1 MLAIKSSAGFY
12 FLLDSLEMTLCVMF
26 LFEGKWRYVIQ
37 REIPGSKK
45 ND

>member
-1 MLAIKSSAGFY
+1 MLATKSSTGFY
-12 FLLDSLEMTLCVMF
+12 FLHNSLEMTLCVMF
-26 LFEGKWRYVIQ
+26 LFEGKWRYLIQ